1 MIGHDFPYLDTRDIN
16 LDWLLKNMKLI
27 IKQWADYQTY
37 MNQQFSDLET
47 AFNNLKDWI
56 DGYFENLNVQTE
68 INNKLDA
75 MKESGELGEIMQPLI
90 SDETAAWLAAHITQ
104 PSTPAIDSSLTV
116 AGAAADA
123 KETGVRIADVK
134 NGLKNVTGPIEAS
147 FLAMPYEMKIPCAFR
162 MANVGLTT
170 ETYTESER
178 AVCPVDSNQILT
190 NALHIYNPDGYHVGV
205 YRRLISDNSYA
216 GYATAIS
223 TNTFFTVTT
232 DISQYKYFIILRDEN
247 DAVWTAD
254 ALSVAGGRIFAYSGQ
269 YVEEY
274 SLRAVENGLSD
285 VASNLNYTT
294 YQIASYDE
302 FRPYEKR
309 IFGLFKTASVR
320 SDTEV
325 YEPYSRAVFKMDD
338 AVIDGDIHFYN
349 PNKYVVGVYR
359 RQKIDNAYVDY
370 VQTLTNTPYFKIST
384 DISTYDY
391 YVIARYTDGGEDTN
405 WPADKLAELNRNLY
419 IFSGKYIMDPPALPA
434 NLINKNM
441 IHIGKY
447 YYGATVMAD
456 NPNMAYTDLIPIKEM
471 TTYYFPYLTLGY
483 SWYASDGIIVLG
495 GTYASVDRNVTAGRY
510 IELTAPKG
518 AAYIGVSC
526 RTGDIDNMILSE
538 MPSFHINADYG
549 GKSVV
554 LQSNVKKESK
564 NIVYDA
570 VFNQSSAPSRVALN
584 GSWTYG
590 TDYHAANAGAS
601 ITPYDKIT
609 MDNSKIAAIFS
620 IPSGLT
626 PEFIFGYNG
635 SHTDL
640 AISDGAI
647 AVLFKANGTQAE
659 VRMGTG
665 TDGNYATLLRT
676 VDISAL
682 NIQAGGRFVVMI
694 EKDTIN
700 KQIITMYNALAPD
713 IVIEE
718 TLEASPVSGN
728 DSAMTGQIRCWGTG
742 YLKVISGSVNVYRF
756 WMCSTAPTYPQIAIW
771 GDSYVENAGRNPECG
786 YGYLMKEELGGN
798 AFLSG
803 RGGATVQQA
812 YNRFLSEVRLC
823 TPRFVIL
830 NFGVNDSFA
839 GNTAQY
845 EEYINNMISVCKEI
859 GAEPVLVTTPY
870 VPEANTNVLAFC
882 NVVNPWIRESG
893 YRYIDIAYALST
905 GTETQADT
913 DKYMADG
920 IHPNLAGGRAILN
933 YVKAFLPD
941 LLLQ

>member
-1 MIGHDFPYLDTRDIN
+1 MANIDTYLQAIMAAIYGRDVRQSIHDAIQAINEDVDGFVRGELDTTLTSTTLPAQGKAVGNAIN
-16 LDWLLKNMKLI
+16 DTKN
-27 IKQWADYQTY
+27 A
-37 MNQQFSDLET
+37 
-47 AFNNLKDWI
+47 
-56 DGYFENLNVQTE
+56 
-68 INNKLDA
+68 
-75 MKESGELGEIMQPLI
+75 
-90 SDETAAWLAAHITQ
+90 
-104 PSTPAIDSSLTV
+104 
-116 AGAAADA
+116 
-123 KETGVRIADVK
+123 
-134 NGLKNVTGPIEAS
+134 LKNVTGPIESS
-147 FLAMPYEMKIPCAFR
+147 FLAMPYEMKIPCSFR
-162 MANVGLTT
+162 KATVGTT
-170 ETYTESER
+170 SEVYNESGR
-178 AVCPVDSNQILT
+178 AVCPIDSNLILK
-190 NALHIYNPDGYHVGV
+190 NALHVYNPDGYQVGV
-205 YRRLISDNSYA
+205 YRRIKSDNTYA
-216 GYATAIS
+216 DYATVIS

-232 DISQYKYFIILRDEN
+232 DVSQYKYFIILRNTN
-247 DAVWTAD
+247 DAIWTD
-254 ALSVAGGRIFAYSGQ
+254 EALSVAGGRIFAYSGK
-269 YVEEY
+269 YVNDY
-274 SLRAVENGLSD
+274 SLQNTKDSIHDVLSIF
-285 VASNLNYTT
+285 NYTAD
-294 YQIASYDE
+294 QLASYDD
-302 FRPYEKR
+302 FKPYEKR
-309 IFGLFKTASVR
+309 IFGLFKTANVG
-320 SDTEV
+320 TNAET
-325 YEPYSRAVFKMDD
+325 YEPAARAVFKIDD
-338 AVIDGDIHFYN
+338 GLIKGDIHFYN
-349 PNKYVVGVYR
+349 PNKYIVGAYR
-359 RQKIDNAYVDY
+359 RRKSDNVFAGYA
-370 VQTLTNTPYFKIST
+370 QGATGAPYFKIAT
-384 DISTYDY
+384 DITTYDY
-391 YVIARYTDGGEDTN
+391 YVIAIYMVEGQEVN
-405 WPADKLAELNRNLY
+405 WPAEQLADLNRSLF
-419 IFSGKYIMDPPALPA
+419 IFSGDYIDMPFSLP
-434 NLINKNM
+434 KNM
-441 IHIGKY
+441 IDPDIIHIGKY
-447 YYGATVMAD
+447 YYGAANMAE
-456 NPNMAYTDLIPIKEM
+456 NPKMAYTDLIPIKEM
-471 TTYYFPYLTLGY
+471 TTYYFPYLSIGY
-483 SWYASDGIIVLG
+483 SWYASDGVTVLG
-495 GTYASVDRNVTAGRY
+495 GRYASVDLQETAGRY
-510 IELTAPKG
+510 IELAAPKG

-526 RTGDIDNMILSE
+526 RTGDIANMILSE

-659 VRMGTG
+659 VRIGTG

-700 KQIITMYNALAPD
+700 KQIITMYNSLAPD
-713 IVIEE
+713 VVIEE

-742 YLKVISGSVNVYRF
+742 YLKVVSGSVNIYRF

-771 GDSYVENAGRNPECG
+771 GDSYVENDGRNPECG
-786 YGYLMKEELGGN
+786 YGYLMKEELNGN

-803 RGGATVQQA
+803 RGGATAQQA

-823 TPRFVIL
+823 APRFVIL

-845 EEYINNMISVCKEI
+845 EEYINNMITVCKEI
-859 GAEPVLVTTPY
+859 GAEPILVTTPY
-870 VPEANTNVLAFC
+870 VPEANTNVPAFC

-933 YVKAFLPD
+933 YIKAFLPD